1 MKKIENIV
9 IIGGGTAGWITA
21 LNFLQKTD
29 STKITVVC
37 AKEIP
42 VIGVGEST
50 TGLFNDLIN
59 FKRNIE
65 INEKDFIK
73 NTSSTLKLGILHKD
87 WRVIGESFTSPLG
100 DEFENE
106 IGYPSSSYDYYRIFH
121 VANKLKYEQ
130 TESQFML
137 NDKMPFLNIP
147 QNDIYSQVFNN
158 MSGKIDFKL
167 HHVAYHLDAFK
178 VSQYIKQILLSNPR
192 VTYVEGLVSSATKDD
207 TGCIKSVSTNNG
219 QTINGDLWVD
229 CSGFFRVL
237 IEKQFENKYIDWK
250 DNLLTNKAITYPKPR
265 ESKDGFKNYTKA
277 SAKKYG
283 WQWEIPLQDRIGRG
297 YAFNSDMIS
306 SEQAK
311 LEIEKDLGEEIE
323 IRQEIS
329 FTPGRLEKFWIKNVL
344 SAGLSVGF
352 LEPLEA
358 TSIHM
363 SILHINH
370 FLSHYYCDYMDFNA
384 EPQQDS
390 YNREFGDCW
399 DDLRDFLVL
408 HYMSQRKDTDFW
420 IEASSEKRRSPRLNF
435 LLDMWKTRMPR
446 EVDYKNIFNGNF
458 HYLGNTLWYQ
468 ILIGMNLLD
477 SEVAK
482 RELSSFNLHDIAQ
495 KQYHLRNQFNQ
506 YLLNHAYDN
515 DYFYKH
521 EVNNL
526 EQFHK
531 IYY

>member
-29 STKITVVC
+29 TPKITVVC

-42 VIGVGEST
+42 IIGVGEST

-59 FKRNIE
+59 YKRNIQ
-65 INEKDFIK
+65 IDEKEFIK
-73 NTSSTLKLGILHKD
+73 QTSSTLKLGIFHKD
-87 WRVIGESFTSPLG
+87 WRVLGESFTSPLG

-106 IGYPSSSYDYYRIFH
+106 IGYPSKSYDYYRIYH
-121 VANKLKYEQ
+121 VANNLKYEQ

-137 NDKMPFLNIP
+137 NDKMPFLNVP
-147 QNDIYSQVFNN
+147 AGNEYSPVFYNVH
-158 MSGKIDFKL
+158 GKIDFKL

-178 VSQYIKQILLSNPR
+178 VSQYLKQILLSHPR
-192 VTYVEGLVSSATKDD
+192 INYVEDLVVDANKDEC
-207 TGCIKSVSTNNG
+207 GCISSITTKSGNIVS
-219 QTINGDLWVD
+219 GDLWVD

-237 IEKQFENKYIDWK
+237 IQKQFDNKYIEWK
-250 DNLLTNKAITYPKPR
+250 DSLLTNKAITYPKKR
-265 ESKDGFKNYTKA
+265 DSKDGFKNYTRA
-277 SAKKYG
+277 TAKKYG
-283 WQWEIPLQDRIGRG
+283 WQWEIPLQERIGRG

-306 SEQAK
+306 VEQAHQ
-311 LEIEKDLGEEIE
+311 EIENDIGHAVEIN
-323 IRQEIS
+323 QVIS
-329 FTPGRLEKFWIKNVL
+329 FTPGRMDKFWIKNVI

-370 FLSHYYCDYMDFNA
+370 FITHYYCDYMNFNVS
-384 EPQQDS
+384 EQQDS

-408 HYMSQRKDTDFW
+408 HYASERKDTEFW
-420 IEASSEKRRSPRLNF
+420 IESSSEKRRSERLNS
-435 LLDMWKTRMPR
+435 LLSLWKTRMPR

-468 ILIGMNLLD
+468 ILIGMKLLD
-477 SEVAK
+477 PEVAK
-482 RELSSFNLHDIAQ
+482 RELVSFNLYDIAD
-495 KQYHLRNQFNQ
+495 KQYHMRNKFNEF
-506 YLLNHAYDN
+506 LIKHAYDN
-515 DYFYKH
+515 DVFYRDEVDLLH
-521 EVNNL
+521 EY
-526 EQFHK
+526 HK
-531 IYY
+531 IIY